1 MFPQGGPG
9 VALLLLRTSV
19 VAFLIIIAVNYD
31 GPFHRLI
38 LVVILLIS
46 TSLLLGLLTPLL
58 CVIAA
63 AFSIGNIIINP
74 CASIVVW
81 VIATTN
87 AIALGLLGP
96 GAYSIDSKL
105 FGRRVTT
112 IRSRNSSPFL

>member
-9 VALLLLRTSV
+9 VGLLLQRTSV
-19 VAFLIIIAVNYD
+19 VALLILIAVNYN

-46 TSLLLGLLTPLL
+46 TSLLMGLLTPLL

-63 AFSIGNIIINP
+63 AFSIGNMIINP
-74 CASIVVW
+74 CASIVVC
-81 VIATTN
+81 VIAITN
-87 AIALGLLGP
+87 AVALGLLGP

-112 IRSRNSSPFL
+112 IRSRNGRPVL

>member
-19 VAFLIIIAVNYD
+19 VAFLIIIAVTYN

-38 LVVILLIS
+38 LGVVLLTS
-46 TSLLLGLLTPLL
+46 TSLLMGFLTPLL

-63 AFSIGNIIINP
+63 AFSIGNMIINP
-74 CASIVVW
+74 CASVVVC
-81 VIATTN
+81 VIATGN
-87 AIALGLLGP
+87 SIALGLLGP

-112 IRSRNSSPFL
+112 IRSRDGRDVL